1 MEFAFTEE
9 QEMIRDTT
17 AAFLAE
23 VSDSAAV
30 RRAMDTEQG
39 YEPELWNRICSEMY
53 WQAIHVPEA
62 YGGMGLGYVELVAM
76 MEQMG
81 RSLLCAPFFSTVCL
95 AGNALR
101 VAGSESQQAH
111 WLAQLCEGALTATL
125 AFNGGSSRWDAES
138 ITATWRDEGD
148 GYVLNGDY
156 RYVIDGH
163 TADLLIVAARAEG
176 TTGAEGISLFLLP
189 AATDGVSRQWLP
201 TMDQARKQAAVQ
213 LKNVSL
219 TADAVMGDPGQA
231 WRSLSTV
238 IDLASIAL
246 AAEQVGGCQQLL
258 DMTVAYTSERVQ
270 FNRTIASYQAVKH
283 KAADM
288 MLKVEV
294 ARSAI
299 YYAACVAQE
308 ALAGGPLA
316 VELSEAASVA
326 KSYCSDAYFA
336 VAGDALQLFGGVGFT
351 WEYDVH
357 LYLKRAKSSEHLL
370 GNGVFHRERLARML
384 LDEGEES

>member
-9 QEMIRDTT
+9 QEMIRETA

-23 VSDSAAV
+23 VSGSAAV
-30 RRAMDTEQG
+30 RRAMALEQG
-39 YEPELWNRICSEMY
+39 YEPALWDRICGEMY
-53 WQAIHVPEA
+53 WQAMHVPEA
-62 YGGMGLGYVELVAM
+62 YGGLGLGYVEVVAM

-81 RSLLCAPFFSTVCL
+81 RYLLCSPFFSTVCL
-95 AGNALR
+95 AANALR
-101 VAGSESQQAH
+101 VAGSEEQQAM
-111 WLAQLCEGALTATL
+111 WLGQLCAGELTATL
-125 AFNGGSSRWDAES
+125 AFNGGSPRWDAQA
-138 ITATWRDEGD
+138 ITATWRRD
-148 GYVLNGDY
+148 GERYVLNGEY

-163 TADLLIVAARAEG
+163 TAQLLIVAARAEG
-176 TTGAEGISLFLLP
+176 SSGAEGISLFLLP
-189 AATDGVSRQWLP
+189 AATAGVTRQWLP

-213 LKNVSL
+213 LHDVRL
-219 TADAVMGDPGQA
+219 GAGARMGEPGQA
-231 WRSLSTV
+231 GKALATV
-238 IDLASIAL
+238 IDLAAIAL

-258 DMTVAYTSERVQ
+258 DITVAYTSERVQ

-288 MLKVEV
+288 MLKTEV

-308 ALAGGPLA
+308 ALEGGPLA
-316 VELSEAASVA
+316 GELGEAASVA

-336 VAGDALQLFGGVGFT
+336 IAGDALQLFGGVGFT

-357 LYLKRAKSSEHLL
+357 LYFKRAKSSEHLL
-370 GNGVFHRERLARML
+370 GNGAYHRERLARAL
-384 LDEGEES
+384 LD

>member
-1 MEFAFTEE
+1 MEFAFTQE
-9 QEMIRDTT
+9 QEMIRETA

-30 RRAMDTEQG
+30 RRAMTSEQG
-39 YEPELWNRICSEMY
+39 YESTLWERICGEMY

-62 YGGMGLGYVELVAM
+62 HGGMGLGYVELVAM

-81 RSLLCAPFFSTVCL
+81 RYLLCSPFFATVCL

-101 VAGSESQQAH
+101 IAGSEAQQAQ
-111 WLAQLCEGALTATL
+111 WLGQLCEGSLTATL
-125 AFNGGSSRWDAES
+125 AFNGGSSRWDAQA
-138 ITATWRDEGD
+138 ITATWRREGE
-148 GYVLNGDY
+148 GYVLDGDY
-156 RYVIDGH
+156 RYVVDGH
-163 TADLLIVAARAEG
+163 SADLLIVAARAQG
-176 TTGAEGISLFLLP
+176 STGESGISLFLLP
-189 AATDGVSRQWLP
+189 ANTAGVSRQWLP
-201 TMDQARKQAAVQ
+201 TMDQTRKQAAVQ
-213 LKNVSL
+213 LTGVHLN
-219 TADAVMGDPGQA
+219 ADAVMGEPGQSWNDLA
-231 WRSLSTV
+231 KV
-238 IDLASIAL
+238 IDLATIAL

-258 DMTVAYTSERVQ
+258 DSTVAYTSERVQ

-288 MLKVEV
+288 MLRTEV

-308 ALAGGPLA
+308 ALEDGPLA
-316 VELSEAASVA
+316 GELREAASVA

-336 VAGDALQLFGGVGFT
+336 IAGDALQLFGGVGFT

-357 LYLKRAKSSEHLL
+357 LYFKRAKSSEHLL
-370 GNGVFHRERLARML
+370 GNGAYHRERIACAL
-384 LDEGEES
+384 LDLGEVD